1 MQRVVEVP
9 QGAQGLHPLQCFVE
23 ACQELFEDRHLG
35 RCRERIGHFLPAL
48 FPATAEQ
55 DQVVCRALMR
65 TPFPAAL
72 VQLFMRC
79 SYARD
84 APAVGLRSTPPR
96 VLETLIRVLEHARRE
111 GETPAE

>member
-1 MQRVVEVP
+1 MCVRSALQYTAQESERLFAEYSRVESERPVP
-9 QGAQGLHPLQCFVE
+9 RSAIAVQHFVD

-35 RCRERIGHFLPAL
+35 RCRERVGHFLPAL

-55 DQVVCRALMR
+55 DKVVCRALMR

-84 APAVGLRSTPPR
+84 AP
-96 VLETLIRVLEHARRE
+96 
-111 GETPAE
+111 